1 MDSKNKSPMYAENE
15 LIEDTH
21 RMFGN
26 MSIDELMQIEN
37 DKEGRDH
44 SLSGFASALN
54 SSSESTLVNE
64 ASLMAID
71 KPAQPHWKLPPIDPS
86 QVYTN
91 AGWLNINSL
100 WSVNIQ
106 ERSLKVRVSTN
117 TLYTMPYLVKKIR
130 VQLCSFWFLQSLG
143 SNNFTEKDKMY
154 TFFLL
159 SLINDGPHSR
169 NPS

>member
-1 MDSKNKSPMYAENE
+1 
-15 LIEDTH
+15 
-21 RMFGN
+21 
-26 MSIDELMQIEN
+26 
-37 DKEGRDH
+37 
-44 SLSGFASALN
+44 
-54 SSSESTLVNE
+54 
-64 ASLMAID
+64 MAID

-106 ERSLKVRVSTN
+106 ERSLKARVSTN
-117 TLYTMPYLVKKIR
+117 TLYTMPLLVKKIIEK
-130 VQLCSFWFLQSLG
+130 VKNQVTVMFILVSAILG

-169 NPS
+169 KPS